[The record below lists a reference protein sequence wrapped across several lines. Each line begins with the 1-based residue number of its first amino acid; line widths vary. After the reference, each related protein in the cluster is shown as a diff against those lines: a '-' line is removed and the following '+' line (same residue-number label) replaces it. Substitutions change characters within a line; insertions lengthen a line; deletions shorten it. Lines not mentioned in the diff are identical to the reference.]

1 MKRVVTIVVLLAMLL
16 TCFPAVTL
24 ATNATNTLNGE
35 DIPFS
40 QWTNAAFGGWEQLED
55 GTLVPT
61 ELTDFTMLRLE
72 QDLGE
77 EYTIEFDVKQED
89 NTSGWNT
96 IQIGFEVNE
105 GENFT
110 QSGFLL
116 DMHNFGVAR
125 VIEFS
130 KANSGAEV
138 LGSYDNPYG
147 GTIEFSK
154 TTEWIHIK
162 VQRDGAGFTITIND
176 GTEKVITFLTEN
188 FSGGHFVLGAV
199 GNRMVMYKNINITT
213 GDAPVVDPGTD
224 PEPTPAVGTDT
235 YNGEPFAFSEWTSA
249 GFGGWQQ
256 LEDGTIVPTELT
268 DFTLLRL
275 EKNLGNVY
283 TVELD
288 VKQEDNTTGWN
299 TIQIGFDVKEGE
311 NFTQSGLTLD
321 MHNAGVARVI
331 NYGSANMGASKPG
344 SYDNPYG
351 GNVEFSATTEWIH
364 VKIQRNGSDFTIT
377 FNDGTEKTITFT
389 TDEYNGGYL
398 VLGAVG
404 TRMVS
409 YKNIVIDCAEVYVE
423 IEEDPRAIEEETEPG
438 VNTYHG
444 EPITID
450 DWSALGDS
458 EWVEE
463 NGIYY
468 TKDMVEYS
476 MLTLNKPLGETYTI
490 ELDVR
495 QNQVSTGWNTIMIGF
510 DVNEGE
516 NLSTSGLTLDM
527 HNAGVW
533 RIIDF
538 KDRDNKNVAIGN
550 YSNPYGG
557 ERWDYSCTTQWIH
570 IRIERL
576 KNYYSVTINDGT
588 EKTIR
593 FETDAYNG
601 GHLCISAVGKRD
613 IMFKNITILDHVTSL
628 AASEPTYPETIGS
641 TTYTFDGNA
650 YGEWIAPEGWKAEG
664 SSFTSTIT
672 EGEQTA
678 YLNVATMRNF
688 KLTLDYEVLSENG
701 GTFGIG
707 FRKKTGAGTYQGL
720 GYALIFK
727 LDPEGNTMTIA
738 DYTASGAAGLDGMAH
753 EFELAGNVTLTA
765 SGNEFCVW
773 LDDELILNA
782 TSNAYAFGHISLF
795 TEGCSVEFANIE
807 VTSDALLPD
816 IVWDVLEAINAN
828 QEITPEMAA
837 RFDQISEF
845 EKSMVPANVLAKVEA
860 AQQQTSSDSGAWI
873 YVAIGCGVAV
883 VAAVVI
889 LLVLKKKKAK
899 K

>member
-1 MKRVVTIVVLLAMLL
+1 
-16 TCFPAVTL
+16 
-24 ATNATNTLNGE
+24 
-35 DIPFS
+35 
-40 QWTNAAFGGWEQLED
+40 
-55 GTLVPT
+55 
-61 ELTDFTMLRLE
+61 
-72 QDLGE
+72 
-77 EYTIEFDVKQED
+77 
-89 NTSGWNT
+89 
-96 IQIGFEVNE
+96 
-105 GENFT
+105 
-110 QSGFLL
+110 
-116 DMHNFGVAR
+116 
-125 VIEFS
+125 
-130 KANSGAEV
+130 
-138 LGSYDNPYG
+138 
-147 GTIEFSK
+147 
-154 TTEWIHIK
+154 
-162 VQRDGAGFTITIND
+162 
-176 GTEKVITFLTEN
+176 
-188 FSGGHFVLGAV
+188 
-199 GNRMVMYKNINITT
+199 
-213 GDAPVVDPGTD
+213 
-224 PEPTPAVGTDT
+224 
-235 YNGEPFAFSEWTSA
+235 
-249 GFGGWQQ
+249 
-256 LEDGTIVPTELT
+256 
-268 DFTLLRL
+268 
-275 EKNLGNVY
+275 
-283 TVELD
+283 
-288 VKQEDNTTGWN
+288 
-299 TIQIGFDVKEGE
+299 
-311 NFTQSGLTLD
+311 
-321 MHNAGVARVI
+321 
-331 NYGSANMGASKPG
+331 
-344 SYDNPYG
+344 
-351 GNVEFSATTEWIH
+351 
-364 VKIQRNGSDFTIT
+364 
-377 FNDGTEKTITFT
+377 
-389 TDEYNGGYL
+389 
-398 VLGAVG
+398 
-404 TRMVS
+404 
-409 YKNIVIDCAEVYVE
+409 
-423 IEEDPRAIEEETEPG
+423 
-438 VNTYHG
+438 
-444 EPITID
+444 
-450 DWSALGDS
+450 
-458 EWVEE
+458 
-463 NGIYY
+463 
-468 TKDMVEYS
+468 
-476 MLTLNKPLGETYTI
+476 
-490 ELDVR
+490 
-495 QNQVSTGWNTIMIGF
+495 MIGF